1 MSLFKTIG
9 LSYTRTCPIACR
21 HCLTESS
28 PRAKGR
34 MVQEQALR
42 YLEALPRFTR
52 STCFTGGEP
61 LLYHREMVE
70 LTGFAKELDLK
81 VSLVTGAGWVKDE
94 STTRRKVEELAA
106 AGLDELMISWDAYH
120 EEFLERERPL
130 TLARLAIEAGL
141 AVTVRTAR
149 SASEDPEGRQAVFR
163 GLPVEFDVGRIL
175 KLGHARSLP
184 DEEFSWSGSPPKG
197 ACCLVLSPVIE
208 SDGSVYACCGPSLA
222 SRRGSPLLLGNAEA
236 EPLGDILERAARDPI
251 LEVIS
256 LLGPYGLYLLLKD
269 HPAGR
274 NLFKARDRYS
284 GICDLCLD
292 ITDEP
297 ESVAAV
303 RERIG
308 EPDFQ
313 ALLAAKRRAD
323 GRPVTETAKATR

>member
-34 MVQEQALR
+34 MVQAQARR
-42 YLEALPRFTR
+42 YIEALSRFTR

-61 LLYHREMVE
+61 LLFHRDIVE
-70 LTGFAKELDLK
+70 LTGFAKDLDLK
-81 VSLVTGAGWVKDE
+81 VSLVTGAGWVTDE
-94 STTRRKVEELAA
+94 ATTKRRVEELAA
-106 AGLDELMISWDAYH
+106 AGLDKMMISWDSYH

-130 TLARLAIEAGL
+130 MLARSALEAGL
-141 AVTVRTAR
+141 AVTIRTVR
-149 SASEDPEGRQAVFR
+149 SAGEDPGGRQAAFR
-163 GLPVEFDVGRIL
+163 DLPVEFEVGRIL
-175 KLGHARSLP
+175 KLGFARNLP
-184 DEEFSWSGSPPKG
+184 DEEFSWCDSPPKG
-197 ACCLVLSPVIE
+197 ACGLVLSPVIE
-208 SDGSVYACCGPSLA
+208 PDGWVYACCGPSLG
-222 SRRGSPLLLGNAEA
+222 SRKSSPLVLGNAEA

-256 LLGPYGLYLLLKD
+256 LLGPYGLSLLLKD
-269 HPAGR
+269 HPAGS
-274 NLFKARDRYS
+274 NLSKARDRYS

-292 ITDEP
+292 ITDSP
-297 ESVAAV
+297 DSVAAI

-313 ALLAAKRRAD
+313 ALLAAKRGVIERL
-323 GRPVTETAKATR
+323 ESEKAKALR